1 MLRIAV
7 PNKGSLA
14 DSSVQILTEAGY
26 RQRTDSRDLVL
37 IDNDNSVE
45 FYYLRP
51 RDIAVYVGSGE
62 LEAGITGRDLLIDS
76 AAEADEILSLDFGAS
91 TFRFAGPTDQ
101 NWSVQDFAGKRV
113 AKAYPG
119 LVEHSLAALGVKA
132 QIVRLDG
139 AVESSVRLGVAD
151 VIADVVS
158 TGNTLRQAGLKIFG
172 DPILTSEAVV
182 IARKNAAVPTE
193 LEVLIRRLQG
203 VVPARRYVLLDYD
216 IPKDLVEKACA
227 ITPGLESP
235 TISPLQKHDWVAVR
249 AMVLRKETNQVMD
262 ELWAAASTTIGFALN
277 AMLNPAMAIMS
288 RSFAPSPIATVFS
301 IATPLALENSRNAAA
316 LAARSITGP
325 INCPVRTPSAIS
337 SLLAL

>member
-14 DSSVQILTEAGY
+14 ESSISILKEAGY

-37 IDNDNSVE
+37 ADPDNGVE

-76 AAEADEILSLDFGAS
+76 AADAEEILSLDFGGS
-91 TFRFAGPTDQ
+91 TFRFAAPTGRD
-101 NWSVQDFAGKRV
+101 WKISDLAGKRI
-113 AKAYPG
+113 ATAYPG
-119 LVEHSLAALGVKA
+119 LVQHSLKGLNIQA

-151 VIADVVS
+151 MIADVVS
-158 TGNTLRQAGLKIFG
+158 TGNTLRQAGLQTFG
-172 DPILTSEAVV
+172 EPILSSEAIV
-182 IARKNAAVPTE
+182 IKRTGVPIPAG

-203 VVPARRYVLLDYD
+203 VVTARRYVLLDYD
-216 IPKDLVEKACA
+216 VSKDLVEKACA

-235 TISPLQKHDWVAVR
+235 TISPLQKADWVAVR
-249 AMVLRKETNQVMD
+249 AMVLRKETNRVMD
-262 ELWAAASTTIGFALN
+262 ELWALG
-277 AMLNPAMAIMS
+277 
-288 RSFAPSPIATVFS
+288 
-301 IATPLALENSRNAAA
+301 
-316 LAARSITGP
+316 ARGILVTD
-325 INCPVRTPSAIS
+325 IHACR
-337 SLLAL
+337 L